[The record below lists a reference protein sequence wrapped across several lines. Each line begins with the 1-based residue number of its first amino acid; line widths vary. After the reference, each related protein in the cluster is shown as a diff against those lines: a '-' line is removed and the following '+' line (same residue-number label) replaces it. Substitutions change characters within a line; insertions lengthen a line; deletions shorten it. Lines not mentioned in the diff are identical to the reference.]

1 MKKIVAYV
9 IFSCLM
15 IFSLQQMV
23 FADTEDNEERA
34 EKAAEARAQTLAEA
48 ARAEKAA
55 VEAERAE
62 KAAVEA
68 ERAEREK
75 EKEKAQQKLKREII
89 KDEVKEKEKIVE
101 EPIVRKIPSKLI
113 KLLPTENKLDE
124 ITLRTIWKYVD
135 KQSAIDEEVQ
145 IETMTA
151 LLRDITRVYDPIINK
166 YKVSTIQIEI
176 IKYEDKY
183 EFEYYWEEI
192 SNYSVEEIFNNA
204 YLIGSPD
211 QNIDCMFN
219 FTEKGAVTICKT
231 DEYLVQSTIFDK
243 YQEHFSYNKLK
254 IGPKKLHLNQDEMT
268 TRIVQEILKNIEINK
283 NIENENEAELYK
295 ILKLNR
301 EIKEMEIKSNQ
312 KISDENEENNIKIKK
327 ENYMNEEQYKNKL
340 LGIEKDKKYGIQN
353 FSCSKDEFS
362 LITIS
367 GQFNNNEIKKDKV
380 VLEILFLDNKQNI
393 IFKNN
398 ANLLNIGEYE
408 IKRFLGNAKIN
419 ESFSTCTIKMNN

>member
-243 YQEHFSYNKLK
+243 
-254 IGPKKLHLNQDEMT
+254 
-268 TRIVQEILKNIEINK
+268 
-283 NIENENEAELYK
+283 
-295 ILKLNR
+295 
-301 EIKEMEIKSNQ
+301 
-312 KISDENEENNIKIKK
+312 
-327 ENYMNEEQYKNKL
+327 
-340 LGIEKDKKYGIQN
+340 
-353 FSCSKDEFS
+353 
-362 LITIS
+362 
-367 GQFNNNEIKKDKV
+367 
-380 VLEILFLDNKQNI
+380 
-393 IFKNN
+393 
-398 ANLLNIGEYE
+398 
-408 IKRFLGNAKIN
+408 
-419 ESFSTCTIKMNN
+419 